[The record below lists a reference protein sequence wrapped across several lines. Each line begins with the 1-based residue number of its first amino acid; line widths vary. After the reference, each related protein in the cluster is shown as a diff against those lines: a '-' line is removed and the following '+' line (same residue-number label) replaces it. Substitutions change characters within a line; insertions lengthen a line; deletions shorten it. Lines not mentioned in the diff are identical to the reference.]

1 MLAQRRDNHGADQ
14 RAGQGMTAGAPQPLV
29 FNPRLM
35 SQMASIARRS
45 VVRTLRQPATV
56 FPSILFPLIMLGIT
70 SSGFRVASHIP
81 HFPTTSYLAFIIV
94 VPFMQSALFAT
105 TNAGSTLANDIEQGF
120 LSRLA
125 LTPMSGTAL
134 ILGQLAGAVSIA
146 MLAAVVYLAVG
157 LIAGV
162 HIAAGVGGAVVL
174 VLLSSC
180 ISLAFASLG
189 ALLALRTGSNEA
201 VQGMFPLLF
210 VTFFLSSINLPRQ
223 LIPVDWFRFVATI
236 NPVSYMVEGMRSLV
250 ITGWDSTALA
260 RGFAVAITIT
270 ALALWGSAASLRTR
284 LVRT

>member
-1 MLAQRRDNHGADQ
+1 
-14 RAGQGMTAGAPQPLV
+14 MTATTSAPAGASAPAPLI

-35 SQMASIARRS
+35 AQMASIARRS
-45 VVRTLRQPATV
+45 MIRTLRQPATV
-56 FPSILFPLIMLGIT
+56 FPSIFFPLIMLGIT
-70 SSGFRVASHIP
+70 SSGLKAAASIP

-146 MLAAVVYLAVG
+146 MMAAVVYLAIG

-162 HIAAGVGGAVVL
+162 HIAAGIGGAILL
-174 VLLSSC
+174 VLLSTC
-180 ISLAFASLG
+180 ISLAFASIG

-210 VTFFLSSINLPRQ
+210 VTFFLSSINLPRN
-223 LIPVDWFRFVATI
+223 LIPVDWFRIVATI

-250 ITGWDSTALA
+250 ITGWDGAALA
-260 RGFAVAITIT
+260 KGFAVALTIT
-270 ALALWGSAASLRTR
+270 ALALWGSASALRTR